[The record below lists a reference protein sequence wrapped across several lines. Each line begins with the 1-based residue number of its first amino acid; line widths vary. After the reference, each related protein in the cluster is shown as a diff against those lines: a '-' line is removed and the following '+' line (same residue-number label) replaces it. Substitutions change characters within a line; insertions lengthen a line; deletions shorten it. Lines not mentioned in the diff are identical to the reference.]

1 MSSLYLIIN
10 PQSCK
15 QHHSSEKKIYME
27 QIKPL
32 CFLPFRALE
41 LIAHLLEI
49 EFPSTTAM
57 FTVAMVWCA
66 DRKAEN
72 PIAGINLLRHIQDNQ
87 SVSGDDEE
95 YDDDDDNMPGLVYAT
110 DEEEDDD
117 NTIPPQLIDIRAPPN
132 LNELVEF
139 IPCSMHIEAAA

>member
-1 MSSLYLIIN
+1 
-10 PQSCK
+10 
-15 QHHSSEKKIYME
+15 ME

-72 PIAGINLLRHIQDNQ
+72 PIAGINLLRHIQDDQ

-95 YDDDDDNMPGLVYAT
+95 YDDDDDMPGLVYAT

-117 NTIPPQLIDIRAPPN
+117 DNTIPQLIDIRAPPN